1 MTKKRQLYQLL
12 YEWLVNEGCDMC
24 KHLSSFRD
32 EDKRHTCNRCEYYN
46 LFKLKDE
53 IDGDLKDKVKLIL
66 EIVK

>member
-32 EDKRHTCNRCEYYN
+32 EDKRHPCNRCEYDN